1 MKQKPTSTI
10 KKAIPLI
17 KQRGLLTPA
26 TGEKDSEVIQ
36 LNPRELGLL
45 QSVLRMPGHKN
56 PSTGL
61 LSFSGQGPHG
71 GGTGGTAGGGDG
83 GGGGVGGGGG
93 RGSTGTTAGGQS
105 SPEGGF
111 GGGERGSPAGR
122 GATGP
127 AGGGMSSSALRD
139 MSPQTSPN
147 ISIARAATG
156 ISPDQAARDERAQM
170 NATNLGNPGYYS
182 GAPPSPG
189 QLATRRALGLL
200 GIDYSPNVTGTNTVN
215 PDGTTSVT
223 GLTDHLG
230 IDPVHAALA
239 AAGMIPG
246 PVGMA
251 ASLGSLAYSG
261 AKATGMITGPNNVG
275 FGFDHGPG
283 GSSSSSPAGSNGGSG
298 NNNGGPDAGTN
309 INNQM
314 AQNALNASTGQMGI
328 PPNIPGLNLHNMQ
341 FGGQQVQTT
350 PGYGF
355 QVPNYNAW
363 RWG

>member
-83 GGGGVGGGGG
+83 GGGNASGGGG

-111 GGGERGSPAGR
+111 GGGERGSPAGA
-122 GATGP
+122 GSMGP
-127 AGGGMSSSALRD
+127 AGGGPSMSSSALRD

-147 ISIARAATG
+147 VSIGSVTHNVDPNGAPGVGGPGETPGTANDPTSLGGMLSQALHNIMNPTPAVRGLGIAMSALPNPIGIAATTAIG
-156 ISPDQAARDERAQM
+156 LGTAMGTKDAATIAGVRNGTISGTISKDANGQDVAHV
-170 NATNLGNPGYYS
+170 G
-182 GAPPSPG
+182 GANYG
-189 QLATRRALGLL
+189 GTA
-200 GIDYSPNVTGTNTVN
+200 TGTRE
-215 PDGTTSVT
+215 GTGTAS
-223 GLTDHLG
+223 G
-230 IDPVHAALA
+230 
-239 AAGMIPG
+239 GM
-246 PVGMA
+246 
-251 ASLGSLAYSG
+251 
-261 AKATGMITGPNNVG
+261 
-275 FGFDHGPG
+275 
-283 GSSSSSPAGSNGGSG
+283 GSG
-298 NNNGGPDAGTN
+298 PDNGAN

-314 AQNALNASTGQMGI
+314 TQNALNASTGQMGI
-328 PPNIPGLNLHNMQ
+328 PPNIPGLNLNNMQ